1 MKKLLSIQLWSK
13 ANPEIIIEWGLNGAK
28 PDSSQPY
35 WSISIDTP
43 KYGYYSKYM
52 ELTRGAEKFT
62 KHELEDFITKNL
74 LPPQT

>member
-28 PDSSQPY
+28 PDSNQPY
-35 WSISIDTP
+35 WSVSIDTP

-52 ELTRGAEKFT
+52 ELTRGTAKFT
-62 KHELEDFITKNL
+62 LYELEDFITKNL
-74 LPPQT
+74 EATQT

>member
-1 MKKLLSIQLWSK
+1 MKRLLSNQLWSK

-52 ELTRGAEKFT
+52 ELTRGIAKFT
-62 KHELEDFITKNL
+62 LHELEDFITKNL
-74 LPPQT
+74 KAAQT